1 MSLHCIR
8 QYSPLG
14 SVAGTITLTL
24 DMLAATVGWVPG
36 GVAPSGG
43 CVGGV
48 AAPDWE
54 TASDDVPFNK
64 IGSPV
69 TPCMALA
76 SDTMTEKF

>member
-1 MSLHCIR
+1 M
-8 QYSPLG
+8 
-14 SVAGTITLTL
+14 TLTL
-24 DMLAATVGWVPG
+24 DILAATVEGWVPG

-43 CVGGV
+43 SVGGV
-48 AAPDWE
+48 AAPDRE